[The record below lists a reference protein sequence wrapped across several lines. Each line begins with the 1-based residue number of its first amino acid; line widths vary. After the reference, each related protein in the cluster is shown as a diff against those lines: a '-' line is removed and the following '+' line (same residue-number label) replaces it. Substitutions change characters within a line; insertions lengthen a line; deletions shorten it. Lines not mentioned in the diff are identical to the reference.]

1 MGMGVTARSGMSSHS
16 KAPAL
21 LRLAQKYDR
30 LKEPALRQEIAQALA
45 YRQLNSLTMQR
56 AVEEIKTNGMS
67 SLMSLGKLS
76 MSRIQ
81 HGEARLS
88 GTILGPRV
96 LVNDTE
102 DARHANFDA
111 AKAYMNSIGGGTDQ
125 IQRNIIAERILG
137 LPRSNDVD
145 REIPFKEIKTGG

>member
-1 MGMGVTARSGMSSHS
+1 
-16 KAPAL
+16 
-21 LRLAQKYDR
+21 
-30 LKEPALRQEIAQALA
+30 
-45 YRQLNSLTMQR
+45 
-56 AVEEIKTNGMS
+56 MS

-88 GTILGPRV
+88 GVILGPQV
-96 LVNDTE
+96 LLDDTE
-102 DARHANFDA
+102 DAKHANFDA

-137 LPRSNDVD
+137 LPKSNDID
-145 REIPFKEIKTGG
+145 REIPFRDVKTGC

>member
-1 MGMGVTARSGMSSHS
+1 MGMGITARAGRSTET

-21 LRLAQKYDR
+21 LRLAHKYGR
-30 LKEPALRQEIAQALA
+30 LGEPALRQEIAQALA
-45 YRQLNSLTMQR
+45 HRQLNSLNMQR
-56 AVEEIKTNGMS
+56 AIEEIKTNGMS

-88 GTILGPRV
+88 GAILGAQV
-96 LVNDTE
+96 LLEDTE
-102 DARHANFDA
+102 DAQHANFDA

-137 LPRSNDVD
+137 LPKSNDVD
-145 REIPFKEIKTGG
+145 RDIPFREVKTGG

>member
-1 MGMGVTARSGMSSHS
+1 MGMGITARAGRSAES

-21 LRLAQKYDR
+21 LRLAHKHGR
-30 LKEPALRQEIAQALA
+30 LDEPALRQEIAQALA
-45 YRQLNSLTMQR
+45 HRQLNSLNMRR
-56 AVEEIKTNGMS
+56 AMEEIKTNGMS

-88 GTILGPRV
+88 AVILGPQV
-96 LVNDTE
+96 LLTDTE
-102 DARHANFDA
+102 DAQHANFDA

-137 LPRSNDVD
+137 LPKSKDID
-145 REIPFKEIKTGG
+145 RDIPFREVKTGG